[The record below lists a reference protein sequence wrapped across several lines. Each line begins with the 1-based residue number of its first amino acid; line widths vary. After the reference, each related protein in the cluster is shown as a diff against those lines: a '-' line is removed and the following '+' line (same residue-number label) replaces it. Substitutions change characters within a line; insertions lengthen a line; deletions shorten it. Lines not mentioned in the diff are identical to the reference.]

1 MELNLKN
8 KNWSEFLIGDIFNIK
23 TGSLL
28 SKEVLKKGKIA
39 RITATDN
46 NNGIFDFYQKVDE
59 KNYRELTNFISV
71 SFLGSVFY
79 HSYTAS
85 LDMKIHAIQLKGI
98 ELNSELAKFLII
110 CIKRSVSIFSYGD
123 QLSSTD
129 LPKRKILLPTN
140 SKGEPDFKF
149 MEAYINHLK
158 KEKLKLYLNHINI
171 KISGLNK
178 ISGEVKPLNE
188 KIWEEFNLN
197 EIFTHIQRGKRLKK
211 DDHKKGKIP
220 YVSSTALNN
229 GIDGFVG
236 NTEKVRVF
244 SNCLTIANSGSVGE
258 TFYQPFSVIA
268 SDHVTKLENKE
279 LNSYTYLFISTVSK
293 RLSEKYSFNREIN
306 DNRIQKE
313 KILLPINSQKEPDY
327 EYMENYIKK
336 IEFEKLNKYIQRIN
350 G

>member
-1 MELNLKN
+1 M
-8 KNWSEFLIGDIFNIK
+8 
-23 TGSLL
+23 
-28 SKEVLKKGKIA
+28 
-39 RITATDN
+39 
-46 NNGIFDFYQKVDE
+46 
-59 KNYRELTNFISV
+59 
-71 SFLGSVFY
+71 
-79 HSYTAS
+79 
-85 LDMKIHAIQLKGI
+85 
-98 ELNSELAKFLII
+98 
-110 CIKRSVSIFSYGD
+110 
-123 QLSSTD
+123 
-129 LPKRKILLPTN
+129 
-140 SKGEPDFKF
+140 
-149 MEAYINHLK
+149 
-158 KEKLKLYLNHINI
+158 
-171 KISGLNK
+171 
-178 ISGEVKPLNE
+178 NE

-197 EIFTHIQRGKRLKK
+197 KIFTHIQRGKRLKK

-236 NTEKVRVF
+236 NTEKIRVF

-313 KILLPINSQKEPDY
+313 KILLPVNSKKEPDY